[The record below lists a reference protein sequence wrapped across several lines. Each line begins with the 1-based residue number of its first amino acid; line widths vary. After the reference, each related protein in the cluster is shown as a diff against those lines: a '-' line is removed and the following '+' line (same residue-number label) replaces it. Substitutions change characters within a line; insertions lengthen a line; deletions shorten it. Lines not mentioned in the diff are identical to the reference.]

1 MWFILTTFLL
11 FFSTFRIYN
20 KFTDDSE
27 RRKIFIRYSFTLQT
41 TWWVKYR
48 RLYGHWFFLYK
59 FIILT
64 SNKKI
69 NQQEVHQ
76 CMTVMSLFLSI
87 KAKKESVIKNAKREN
102 LCEANKAFR
111 GFNRSVLCTHFSRT
125 HLYIFGNAYRM
136 VNLTSIY
143 IFTNQTFALLL
154 CTLLLLPYQGR
165 R

>member
-1 MWFILTTFLL
+1 MLFLCANFYFFWFFMDNEMWFILTKFYASFLL
-11 FFSTFRIYN
+11 FCRIYN

-41 TWWVKYR
+41 TWWVEQ
-48 RLYGHWFFLYK
+48 LLFMVIFFLYK

-64 SNKKI
+64 SNKKKI

-76 CMTVMSLFLSI
+76 CMTVMSLLLSK
-87 KAKKESVIKNAKREN
+87 KANRNQEWEN

-125 HLYIFGNAYRM
+125 HIWQC
-136 VNLTSIY
+136 I
-143 IFTNQTFALLL
+143 
-154 CTLLLLPYQGR
+154 
-165 R
+165 